1 MEIDFKVRV
10 GVIKLATVEELG
22 ERIRKLEDK
31 ILMQQFEERIRK
43 LEEKVFMQDKIITE
57 FFDYS
62 KKFMGKDKFTQED
75 HIKIKLLKTLGR
87 NFGKLQEL
95 KKLEKESKSD

>member
-1 MEIDFKVRV
+1 
-10 GVIKLATVEELG
+10 LATVEELG